1 MSVWQHIRV
10 WFLAFS
16 KKKSYSI
23 LLASCIFLLG
33 DLASIPGSSGSLLVL
48 SKLLLTTIYPKRLRK
63 FQTKILW
70 NSPEIQYLQRV
81 RLNWVVK
88 LNLLMY
94 VQSILANSII
104 VQDHS
109 GISFSFHKVVEV
121 RGSVP
126 TYHTAKLEV

>member
-1 MSVWQHIRV
+1 M
-10 WFLAFS
+10 
-16 KKKSYSI
+16 
-23 LLASCIFLLG
+23 ASCIFLLG

-48 SKLLLTTIYPKRLRK
+48 SKLLLTTLYLKRFRK
-63 FQTKILW
+63 FQTKILL

-81 RLNWVVK
+81 RLNWVVT

-126 TYHTAKLEV
+126 TCHTAKLEV